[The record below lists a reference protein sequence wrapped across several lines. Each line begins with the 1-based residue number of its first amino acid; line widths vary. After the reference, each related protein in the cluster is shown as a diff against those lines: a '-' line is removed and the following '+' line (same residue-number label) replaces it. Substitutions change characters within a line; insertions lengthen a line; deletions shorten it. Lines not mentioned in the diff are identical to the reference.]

1 MESIELTLAERGQ
14 VVIPK
19 AARDALGL
27 KPGAKLSLR
36 VEEGRIL
43 IEKTTKL
50 DLSKWLGQAADEDLT
65 TDQVL
70 TQLRGRTVPW
80 KAAKTAKPTTP
91 RKTKRS

>member
-36 VEEGRIL
+36 VEAGRIL

-50 DLSKWLGQAADEDLT
+50 DLSKWVGQAADEALT

-70 TQLRGRTVPW
+70 TQLRGRPVPW
-80 KAAKTAKPTTP
+80 KAAKAAKPSAP

>member
-27 KPGAKLSLR
+27 KPGAKLALR

-65 TDQVL
+65 TEQVL

-80 KAAKTAKPTTP
+80 KAAKTAKPAAP
-91 RKTKRS
+91 RKTKRP